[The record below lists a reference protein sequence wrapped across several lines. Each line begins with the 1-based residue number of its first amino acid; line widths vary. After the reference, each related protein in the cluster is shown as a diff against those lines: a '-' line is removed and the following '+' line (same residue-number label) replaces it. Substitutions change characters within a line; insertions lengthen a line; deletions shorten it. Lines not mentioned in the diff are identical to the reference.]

1 MRNTFGEPV
10 HAAEVAVFDR
20 KKLSLDAASA
30 AGLPGR
36 FETFRVGGLRASM
49 ATANQYG
56 FLNTIEGLNEQS
68 VETLPDQLK
77 RFPAPNQATIVATS
91 PSQSL
96 IDRMLGNGYELAP
109 VRPIAYLCLNS
120 TIKPD
125 EDDQWQIHKVST
137 TQDAKFFANLLDSGY
152 AATSDVK
159 GFIRAEHTLPE
170 VRGFIAFRDGQPLAA
185 AAMSLH
191 PTGAVLGGAS
201 TLPTARGMGAQS
213 ALLKHRLRLARTLGV
228 PLAAATAVPG
238 GPSIRNLAKLG
249 FTVVE
254 RTAWRCHRTN

>member
-1 MRNTFGEPV
+1 MRNAFGDPV
-10 HAAEVAVFDR
+10 HAAELAVFER
-20 KKLSLDAASA
+20 KKLSLDAAA
-30 AGLPGR
+30 TAGLPGR

-56 FLNTIEGLNEQS
+56 FLNTIEGLNEQP
-68 VETLPDQLK
+68 VETLPDLLK
-77 RFPAPNQATIVATS
+77 RFPAPEQATVVATS

-109 VRPIAYLCLNS
+109 VRPVAFLCLNS
-120 TIKPD
+120 AIQSD
-125 EDDQWQIHKVST
+125 DDDQWQIHKVST
-137 TQDAKFFANLLDSGY
+137 KRDVKFFANLLDAGY
-152 AATSDVK
+152 AVTSALK

-201 TLPTARGMGAQS
+201 TLPAARGMGAQS
-213 ALLKHRLRLARTLGV
+213 ALLKHRLRLAGTLGV
-228 PLAAATAVPG
+228 PLATATAAPG

>member
-1 MRNTFGEPV
+1 MRNAFGDPG
-10 HAAEVAVFDR
+10 HSAELAVFER
-20 KKLSLDAASA
+20 KKLSLDAAA
-30 AGLPGR
+30 TAGLPGR
-36 FETFRVGGLRASM
+36 FEAFRVGGLRASM
-49 ATANQYG
+49 ATVNQYG
-56 FLNTIEGLNEQS
+56 FLNSIEGLSEQS
-68 VETLPDQLK
+68 VETLPDLLK
-77 RFPAPNQATIVATS
+77 RFPAPDQATIVATS

-120 TIKPD
+120 TIQPD
-125 EDDQWQIHKVST
+125 DDDQWQIHEVST
-137 TQDAKFFANLLDSGY
+137 TQDAKLFRNLLDAGY
-152 AATSDVK
+152 AATSTVK

-170 VRGFIAFRDGQPLAA
+170 VRGFIACCDGQPLAA

-191 PTGAVLGGAS
+191 PTGAVFGGAS
-201 TLPTARGMGAQS
+201 TLPAARGRGAQS
-213 ALLKHRLRLARTLGV
+213 ALLRHRLRLAGALGA
-228 PLAAATAVPG
+228 PLAAATAAPG